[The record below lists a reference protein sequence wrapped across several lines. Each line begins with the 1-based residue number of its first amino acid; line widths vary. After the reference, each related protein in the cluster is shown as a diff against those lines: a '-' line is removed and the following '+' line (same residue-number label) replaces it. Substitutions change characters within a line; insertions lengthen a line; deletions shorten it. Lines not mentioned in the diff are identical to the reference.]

1 VVACTNLNIHGRII
15 IILKKTV
22 EWKSYKTPKVISVN
36 VSLPKEIDFEGQK
49 VITGIFKEPVAGRIM
64 LRTLNLDGDKQAD
77 LTVHGGPDKAVYA
90 YPIEHYEFWHK
101 VYPNMEMPKGMFG
114 ENFTIEGLMENEVTI
129 GDIFQIGSSK
139 VIATQ
144 PRMPCYKLGVKFGRM
159 DVLKKF
165 LASGRS
171 GIYFRVLEEGEVG
184 AGDPIV
190 QIKKDTNRVAI
201 SDVVR
206 LYASDREDINTM
218 RRAVKV
224 EALPEGWKDYFLEQ
238 IKRVEK
244 NVNKRDK
251 R

>member
-1 VVACTNLNIHGRII
+1 M
-15 IILKKTV
+15 
-22 EWKSYKTPKVISVN
+22 TPKILSIN

-49 VITGIFKEPVAGRIM
+49 VTTGIFKEPIEGRIM

-90 YPIEHYEFWHK
+90 YPIEHYEFWRK
-101 VYPNMEMPKGMFG
+101 VYPDMEMPNGMFG
-114 ENFTIEGLMENEVTI
+114 ENFTIEGLMEIDVNV
-129 GDIFQIGSSK
+129 GDIFRIGSSK

-171 GIYFRVLEEGEVG
+171 GIYFKVLEEGEVG
-184 AGDPIV
+184 AGDSII
-190 QIKKDTNRVAI
+190 QIKKDINQVGI
-201 SDVVR
+201 SDIVR
-206 LYASDREDINTM
+206 LYASDREDIKTM

-224 EALPEGWKDYFLEQ
+224 EALPEGWKHYFYEQ
-238 IKRVEK
+238 LRRVEK
-244 NVNKRDK
+244 KSSQR
-251 R
+251 

>member
-1 VVACTNLNIHGRII
+1 M
-15 IILKKTV
+15 
-22 EWKSYKTPKVISVN
+22 TPKILSIN

-49 VITGIFKEPVAGRIM
+49 VTTGIFKEPIEGRIM

-90 YPIEHYEFWHK
+90 YPIEHYEFWCK
-101 VYPNMEMPKGMFG
+101 VYPDMEMPNGMFG
-114 ENFTIEGLMENEVTI
+114 ENFTIEGLMESEVSV
-129 GDIFQIGSSK
+129 GDAFEIGSSK
-139 VIATQ
+139 VVATQ

-171 GIYFRVLEEGEVG
+171 GIYFKVLEEGEVG
-184 AGDPIV
+184 AGDLIV
-190 QIKKDTNRVAI
+190 RIKNDTNRVGI
-201 SDVVR
+201 GDIVR
-206 LYASDREDINTM
+206 LYASDREDINAM

-224 EALPEGWKDYFLEQ
+224 EALPEGWRDYFLEQ
-238 IKRVEK
+238 IRRVEK
-244 NVNKRDK
+244 NQTKSKR